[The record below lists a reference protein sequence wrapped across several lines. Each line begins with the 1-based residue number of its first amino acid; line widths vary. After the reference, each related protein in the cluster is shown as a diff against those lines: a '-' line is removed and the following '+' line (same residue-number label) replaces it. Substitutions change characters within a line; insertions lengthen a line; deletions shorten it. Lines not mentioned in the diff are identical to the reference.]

1 MISVYSSDSGACT
14 DFLAFCGD
22 SVGKISSTL
31 ILSLNRPPVGRRFA
45 VPDPKNDQ
53 QSNPLQDD
61 LAASIVDAWAEL
73 DKKAEAENPDE
84 FRKAREMLAEWGN
97 KLESLLKGKKP

>member
-1 MISVYSSDSGACT
+1 MLWT
-14 DFLAFCGD
+14 DVARIVKTSARVHFQFF
-22 SVGKISSTL
+22 S
-31 ILSLNRPPVGRRFA
+31 NRPQGAGWFA
-45 VPDPKNDQ
+45 VPDPKDNQ
-53 QSNPLQDD
+53 QSNTTQDD

>member
-1 MISVYSSDSGACT
+1 M
-14 DFLAFCGD
+14 
-22 SVGKISSTL
+22 
-31 ILSLNRPPVGRRFA
+31 
-45 VPDPKNDQ
+45 PDPKNDQ

-84 FRKAREMLAEWGN
+84 FRKAREMLAEWGG
-97 KLESLLKGKKP
+97 KLEALLKGKKA